1 VKKPKLVEIVW
12 RDILGTSGWEKL
24 EEVNPPLFK
33 TYGFLVHKDKLT
45 VKVAHTLDIKD
56 NVWSG
61 ITAFP
66 AGCIEKISPLSG
78 AIEVKIKR
86 KRQRKKQL

>member
-1 VKKPKLVEIVW
+1 MKRYKLVELVW
-12 RDILGTSGWEKL
+12 RDILGTSGWEKI

-33 TYGFLVHKDKLT
+33 TYGFLVHKDKGC
-45 VKVAHTLDIKD
+45 VKVAHTFDVKD
-56 NVWSG
+56 KVWSG

-78 AIEVKIKR
+78 AIEVKTKS
-86 KRQRKKQL
+86 KK

>member
-1 VKKPKLVEIVW
+1 MKKPKLVEIVW

-33 TYGFLVHKDKLT
+33 TYGFLVHKDKRC
-45 VKVAHTLDIKD
+45 VKVAHTLDVKD

-78 AIEVKIKR
+78 AIEFKIKR

>member
-1 VKKPKLVEIVW
+1 MKKPKLVEIVW
-12 RDILGTSGWEKL
+12 RDILGTRGWEKL

-33 TYGFLVHKDKLT
+33 TYGFLVHKDKRC
-45 VKVAHTLDIKD
+45 VKVAHTLDVKD

>member
-1 VKKPKLVEIVW
+1 MKKPKLVEIVW
-12 RDILGTSGWEKL
+12 RDILGTSGGEKI

-33 TYGFLVHKDKLT
+33 TYGFLVHKDKQC
-45 VKVAHTLDIKD
+45 VKVAHTLDVKD

-66 AGCIEKISPLSG
+66 AGCVEKVSPLSG
-78 AIEVKIKR
+78 AMEVKTKR
-86 KRQRKKQL
+86 KRQRKKQ

>member
-1 VKKPKLVEIVW
+1 MKNPKLVEIVW

-33 TYGFLVHKDKLT
+33 TYGFLVHKDKRCI
-45 VKVAHTLDIKD
+45 KVAHTFDVKD
-56 NVWSG
+56 KAWSG

-86 KRQRKKQL
+86 K

>member
-1 VKKPKLVEIVW
+1 MKKPKLVEIVW

-33 TYGFLVHKDKLT
+33 TYGFLVHKDKQC
-45 VKVAHTLDIKD
+45 VKVAHTLDVKD

-66 AGCIEKISPLSG
+66 AGCIEKNKPPFGGYRS
-78 AIEVKIKR
+78 
-86 KRQRKKQL
+86 

>member
-1 VKKPKLVEIVW
+1 MNNLKLVEIVW
-12 RDILGTSGWEKL
+12 RDILGTSGWEKI

-33 TYGFLVHKDKLT
+33 TYGYLVHKDKRC
-45 VKVAHTLDIKD
+45 VKVAHTLDVKD

-66 AGCIEKISPLSG
+66 AGCVEKVSPLSG

-86 KRQRKKQL
+86 KQQRKQQ

>member
-33 TYGFLVHKDKLT
+33 TYGFLVHKDKRC
-45 VKVAHTLDIKD
+45 VKVAHTLDVKD

-86 KRQRKKQL
+86 KRQRKK

>member
-1 VKKPKLVEIVW
+1 MKNPKLVEIVW
-12 RDILGTSGWEKL
+12 RDILGTSGWEKI

-33 TYGFLVHKDKLT
+33 TYGYLVHKDKRC
-45 VKVAHTLDIKD
+45 VKVAHTLDVKD

-78 AIEVKIKR
+78 AIEVKTKG
-86 KRQRKKQL
+86 KKQCKL

>member
-1 VKKPKLVEIVW
+1 MSKPKLVEIVW

-86 KRQRKKQL
+86 KQQRKKQ

>member
-1 VKKPKLVEIVW
+1 MKKPKLVEIVW

-33 TYGFLVHKDKLT
+33 TYGFLVHKDKRW
-45 VKVAHTLDIKD
+45 VKVAHTLDVKD

>member
-33 TYGFLVHKDKLT
+33 TYGFLVHKDKQC
-45 VKVAHTLDIKD
+45 VKVAHTLDVKD

-86 KRQRKKQL
+86 KQQRKQQ

>member
-1 VKKPKLVEIVW
+1 MKKPKLVEIVW

-33 TYGFLVHKDKLT
+33 TYGFLVHKDKRC
-45 VKVAHTLDIKD
+45 VKVAHTLDVKD

-61 ITAFP
+61 MTAFP

>member
-1 VKKPKLVEIVW
+1 MKKPKLVEIVW
-12 RDILGTSGWEKL
+12 RDILGTSGWVKL

-33 TYGFLVHKDKLT
+33 TYGFLVHKDKRC
-45 VKVAHTLDIKD
+45 VKVAHTLDVKD

-66 AGCIEKISPLSG
+66 AGCVEKISPLSG

-86 KRQRKKQL
+86 KRQRKQ

>member
-1 VKKPKLVEIVW
+1 MNNPKLVEIVW
-12 RDILGTSGWEKL
+12 RDILGTSGWEKI
-24 EEVNPPLFK
+24 EEVNPPTFK
-33 TYGFLVHKDKLT
+33 TYGFLVHQDKCSI
-45 VKVAHTLDIKD
+45 KVAHTLDVKD

-86 KRQRKKQL
+86 KRQRKKQ

>member
-33 TYGFLVHKDKLT
+33 TYGFLVHKDKRC
-45 VKVAHTLDIKD
+45 VKVAHTLDVKD

>member
-1 VKKPKLVEIVW
+1 MKKPKLVEIVW

-33 TYGFLVHKDKLT
+33 TYGFLVHKDKRC
-45 VKVAHTLDIKD
+45 VKVAHTLDVKD

-86 KRQRKKQL
+86 KQQRKKQL

>member
-33 TYGFLVHKDKLT
+33 TYGFLVHKDKRC
-45 VKVAHTLDIKD
+45 VKVAHTLDVKD

-86 KRQRKKQL
+86 KQQRKKQL

>member
-1 VKKPKLVEIVW
+1 MKKPKLVEIVW

-33 TYGFLVHKDKLT
+33 TYGFLVHKDKQC
-45 VKVAHTLDIKD
+45 VKVAHTLDVKD

-86 KRQRKKQL
+86 KQQRKPQ